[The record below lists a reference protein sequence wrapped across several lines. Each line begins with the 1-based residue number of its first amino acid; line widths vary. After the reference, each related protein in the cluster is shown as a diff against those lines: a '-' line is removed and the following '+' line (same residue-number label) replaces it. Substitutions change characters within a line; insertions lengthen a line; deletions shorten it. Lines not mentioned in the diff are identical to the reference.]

1 MVNSTATTPATHLSA
16 KLPHS
21 LKRLA
26 DLAYNYWWCWTSD
39 QVSLFET
46 LNPDEWD
53 RCGHNPVVLLESI
66 SYNRLTQLAIDPQY
80 IKRLNVVIEKF
91 DRYMA
96 ADSTWASRVAPQISK
111 EHPVAY
117 FCAEFG
123 LHESLQVYSGGLGIL
138 AGDHLKSASDLGVPL
153 VAIGLLYRQGYFRQR
168 LNQAGWQ
175 EDYYIDNEFGRLPIE
190 LMHNEHGD
198 AITVELQVRS
208 RVVKVQIWRV
218 RVGRVDLYL
227 LDTNREDN
235 DSIDRWLT
243 GHLYGGNQE
252 TRIAQEV
259 ILGIGGVRALQ
270 ALGIEPG
277 VYHLNEGHAA
287 FCLLE
292 VSRLEIQRT
301 SKSFYDIEADV
312 RKRCVFTTHT
322 PVPAGH
328 DVFSADL
335 MDSFFASYWPQLG
348 LSREQFLALGARR
361 LGDPWEPFGMT
372 PLALRLCRAANGV
385 SELHGHVSRQMWT
398 VLYPQRSEDKVP
410 IGYITNG
417 VHASTWTAA
426 LIGDLYNEYLG
437 EDWAIKA
444 VDPAVW
450 AKVDTIPDAALWQR
464 HQILKERLVAHTR
477 SRLRKAR
484 EGRGEA
490 WDIIQAADH
499 VLDPTI
505 LTIGFARRFSPYKR
519 GDLLLRD
526 ADRAMSIFA
535 NTDRPVQIIFSGKAH
550 PADEEGKRIIQR
562 LMEWCKQPGIWN
574 RVAFIEDYDM
584 HTARKLVQG
593 VDVWLNNPRRPLEA
607 SGTSGQK
614 VCFNGGL
621 NCSVLDGWWCEGYE
635 ADANGKGLNGWA
647 IGKDAHTSDQKLQ
660 DDIDSQALYALLQDE
675 IVPLYYDQDEQG
687 VPHGWVKMMKAS
699 IKTNS
704 PAFNTHR
711 MIADY
716 VTQVYAPGAVTEV
729 GRSLASVP
737 S

>member
-1 MVNSTATTPATHLSA
+1 MVNSLSTAPAARLSER
-16 KLPHS
+16 LPRS

-26 DLAYNYWWCWTSD
+26 DLAYNYWWCWTAD

-46 LNPDEWD
+46 INPDEWE
-53 RCGHNPVVLLESI
+53 RSGHNPVVLLESI
-66 SYNRLTQLAIDPQY
+66 AYDRLTQLATDPQY
-80 IKRLNVVIEKF
+80 IKRLNAVIEKF
-91 DRYMA
+91 DRYMTA
-96 ADSTWASRVAPQISK
+96 ETTWASRVAPQISK
-111 EHPVAY
+111 AHPVAY

-153 VAIGLLYRQGYFRQR
+153 VAIGLLYRQGYFHQR
-168 LNQAGWQ
+168 LNQSGWQ
-175 EDYYIDNEFGRLPIE
+175 EDYYIDNEFGRLPLE
-190 LMHNEHGD
+190 LMKDEHGN
-198 AITVELQVRS
+198 AVTVELQVRN
-208 RVVKVQIWRV
+208 RIVKIQIWRV
-218 RVGRVDLYL
+218 QVGRVSLYL
-227 LDTNREDN
+227 LDTNRDDN

-252 TRIAQEV
+252 TRIAQEIV
-259 ILGIGGVRALQ
+259 LGIGGVRALQ

-301 SKSFYDIEADV
+301 SKSFYDIEASV
-312 RKRCVFTTHT
+312 RDRCVFTTHT

-335 MDSFFASYWPQLG
+335 MDSFFANYWGQLG

-372 PLALRLCRAANGV
+372 VLALRLCRAANGV

-398 VLYPQRSEDKVP
+398 VLYPERSEDKVP

-426 LIGDLYNEYLG
+426 LIKDLYTEYLG
-437 EDWAIKA
+437 EDWETKA
-444 VDPAVW
+444 VDPDVW
-450 AKVDTIPDAALWQR
+450 AKADQIPDAELWHR
-464 HQILKERLVAHTR
+464 HQVLKERLVAHTR
-477 SRLRKAR
+477 SKLKRAR
-484 EGRGEA
+484 EGRGES
-490 WDIIQAADH
+490 WESIQAVDH

-526 ADRAMSIFA
+526 ADRALKIFA
-535 NTDRPVQIIFSGKAH
+535 NSDRPIQIIFSGKAH

-562 LMEWCKQPGIWN
+562 LLEWCKQPGIWN
-574 RVAFIEDYDM
+574 RVALIEDYDM
-584 HTARKLVQG
+584 YTARKLVQG

-621 NCSVLDGWWCEGYE
+621 NCSVLDGWWCEGYQ

-647 IGKDAHTSDQKLQ
+647 IGQDAHTSDQKLQ
-660 DDIDSQALYALLQDE
+660 DEIDSQALYSLLE
-675 IVPLYYDQDEQG
+675 NEVAPLYYDQDESG

-699 IKTNS
+699 IKTNC

-716 VTQVYAPGAVTEV
+716 VTQVYAPGSVAGV

-737 S
+737 Y